1 MKYPIATM
9 LLALAPLCW
18 AENEIEWPLELT
30 CITPGE
36 IFQLHL
42 TGQPRTSWVMPLLVT
57 DGRLQTFKEKDVLQK
72 LYKIKEIQYSPHNVR
87 ILQPRGVLTQTGNY
101 WVISRYTMQL
111 LNGMNG
117 GASLR
122 AAHGSCEFGLLGLD
136 AFQRKF

>member
-1 MKYPIATM
+1 
-9 LLALAPLCW
+9 
-18 AENEIEWPLELT
+18 
-30 CITPGE
+30 
-36 IFQLHL
+36 
-42 TGQPRTSWVMPLLVT
+42 MPLLVT

>member
-1 MKYPIATM
+1 MRYLITTT

-18 AENEIEWPLELT
+18 AEHEIEWPLELT

-42 TGQPRTSWVMPLLVT
+42 TGQPKTSWAMPLLVT
-57 DGRLQTFKEKDVLQK
+57 DGRRQPFKEEDVLQK
-72 LYKIKEIQYSPHNVR
+72 LYKIEEIQYSPHNVR
-87 ILQPRGVLTQTGNY
+87 ILQPSRGLTKNGNY

-111 LNGMNG
+111 LNGVNG
-117 GASLR
+117 GAALR
-122 AAHGSCEFGLLGLD
+122 AAHGSCELGLLGLD